1 MDDLWPNESWP
12 NLDPVLLL
20 SVQKIFKSPLNLQA
34 AFECENDCYDLIA
47 DLFPDLVDEAIR
59 NSAAELVRWQVASA
73 PAFKRL
79 RLAAVSK
86 GWYGLP
92 SSSRSSLDL
101 RSSYALLSQSSSI
114 TVLELASKKKQRKY
128 RDEVPDVRARKVD
141 EEKRK
146 YCLLLANVIKQAG
159 LPIVQLVNSLDDPSA
174 GWFHLFAGRRSN
186 TLKNRY
192 KSWKPFQVWLEL
204 HRGRTFP
211 TSCKDIIDYM
221 QCRVDDDCGKTVP
234 ESFSVALNLLEV
246 LGRVPEDQQLSKDPL
261 WIGHVKSWTAE
272 ISADSAPRKPA
283 EMYTV
288 SMLLALEL
296 TVEDE
301 AEPVFIRALSWVVLV
316 MVWAAL
322 RCDDVQA
329 VLPHRSQFSGLGLRL
344 VLGKT
349 KTTGPDKPQK
359 EVMAFA
365 HRTISLTGVDWL
377 IIGFE
382 IWESE
387 DFSFRRDY
395 LVMEPKKDW
404 LGVRRKFLPPA
415 DLSSLIRKL
424 LGALRIPQ
432 FRGGRWELGGAQLL
446 LPDGLEMHFSGHSP
460 RNFLTSVAAV
470 LGFSKDMRAYLGRWC
485 IGMTS
490 SEEYVRTSRQVVFK
504 LQTAVNRAIV
514 EGRDEE
520 YHEDEALDS
529 LCKAAES
536 SGANPNR
543 IRKRHAVM
551 NALSGRHCLGLVY
564 PTLVIHEDDW
574 ALAEDPADIV
584 ELPVLEDDARKMLEL
599 SSRRDTAAESSK
611 YFVTVSRRTGH
622 RRLHLMGCFVKPSK
636 CCEVR
641 LCNSVTAD
649 DFDSICRACRKR
661 MIAETGRD
669 APEESSSTAS
679 SSSTPGQR
687 DDED

>member
-283 EMYTV
+283 EMYTI

-301 AEPVFIRALSWVVLV
+301 AEPMFIRALSWVVLV

-329 VLPHRSQFSGLGLRL
+329 VLPHRSQFSGLGL
-344 VLGKT
+344 
-349 KTTGPDKPQK
+349 
-359 EVMAFA
+359 
-365 HRTISLTGVDWL
+365 
-377 IIGFE
+377 
-382 IWESE
+382 
-387 DFSFRRDY
+387 RRDY

-460 RNFLTSVAAV
+460 RNFLTS
-470 LGFSKDMRAYLGRWC
+470 
-485 IGMTS
+485 
-490 SEEYVRTSRQVVFK
+490 VVFK